1 MWPGGC
7 GKNCLK
13 DLRNPGYIKDRF
25 LLLLIFLVLSGA
37 SFSQGK
43 NITIYL
49 QELKKAQS
57 SGEKYNAYL
66 KVILHYKYIHADST
80 IFYCEQAIRDFER
93 SNYLKGAVSIKVEY
107 GLIYNSI
114 GKRKMAE
121 EIFREAILQSLE
133 NDSISLGTLYNY
145 LGINYCEQARY
156 DSCFHYLHKSVD
168 ANKRRSLM
176 VRMRQLYILGDYQMA
191 YGLLEEAEHSFAQVY
206 AHRSELDYIT
216 NYVNLTYLI
225 ELYGRHMKNYDLYT
239 LYRNELNQLQKTSK
253 THNRGNDFHYNDPFV
268 DDLSPEQ
275 KEEFFLGA
283 LQAND
288 RRGLSNETGAILINL
303 LDHYKAQ
310 KQYVKQEALIKEF
323 IQDKSKF
330 NSLNTQQQMETLD
343 KMQTLL
349 FERGAFKDAYLVQDQ
364 LYLMRDSIDQL
375 NDRKHIL
382 ELENK
387 YETAR
392 ISSELTQEK
401 LRTQKNRNQ
410 RNVLIL
416 VLGSIGVIAV
426 IFESWRKMRQRNKSL
441 QTLHIITEKD
451 KAITESRMRLMRSQM
466 NPHFLF
472 NSLNSI
478 KHFILQKPR
487 SESAQYISD
496 FSKLMRLNL
505 QNSAEVLIP
514 LDREI
519 VFLKQYLHMEQMRFK
534 DPFEVT
540 WEIDENVHLD
550 KYFFPPM
557 LIQPFIENAIWH
569 GLRYKKGKGKIDIKI
584 YTVREDNI
592 ACIIQDNG
600 IGREKSKEIRAS
612 SISLKK
618 SMGTQI
624 TEDRISMTND
634 LLNADI
640 RVHFEDL
647 YDAKSNPTGT
657 RVTINIPRI
666 RETHTS

>member
-1 MWPGGC
+1 MT
-7 GKNCLK
+7 
-13 DLRNPGYIKDRF
+13 
-25 LLLLIFLVLSGA
+25 
-37 SFSQGK
+37 SFSQDNQVHG
-43 NITIYL
+43 YL
-49 QELKKAQS
+49 EELKNAQTG
-57 SGEKYNAYL
+57 GEKYNAYL
-66 KVILHYKYIHADST
+66 KIIQHYKYIHSDST
-80 IFYCEQAIRDFER
+80 IYYCEEAIRDCEQ

-114 GKRKMAE
+114 GERNKAE
-121 EIFREAILQSLE
+121 KIFREAIRQSLE
-133 NDSISLGTLYNY
+133 NDSISLGILYNY
-145 LGINYCEQARY
+145 LGINYCEQSRY
-156 DSCFHYLHKSVD
+156 DSCLHYLHLSVD

-191 YGLLEEAEHSFAQVY
+191 YGLLEEAEQSFSQVY
-206 AHRSELDYIT
+206 AHRNELDYIT
-216 NYVNLTYLI
+216 NYVNLAYLI
-225 ELYGRHMKNYDLYT
+225 ELYGIHIKDYDRYT

-268 DDLSPEQ
+268 DDLTPLQ

-288 RRGLSNETGAILINL
+288 RIGLSNETGAILINL

-310 KQYVKQEALIKEF
+310 KQYAKQEALIKEF
-323 IQDKSKF
+323 MLDNSKF
-330 NSLNTQQQMETLD
+330 KSLNTQQQMEILD

-349 FERGAFKDAYLVQDQ
+349 FERGAFKEAYLMQNK
-364 LYLMRDSIDQL
+364 LYVIRDSVDQL
-375 NDRKHIL
+375 NDRNHIL
-382 ELENK
+382 DLENK

-392 ISSELTQEK
+392 ISSELTREK

-416 VLGSIGVIAV
+416 VLGSLGVIAA
-426 IFESWRKMRQRNKSL
+426 IFESWRRMRQRNKAL
-441 QTLHIITEKD
+441 HTLHLITEKD

-487 SESAQYISD
+487 GDSAQYISD

-540 WEIDENVHLD
+540 WEIDENVDLNE
-550 KYFFPPM
+550 YFFPPM

-584 YTVREDNI
+584 YTVRNDNI

-640 RVHFEDL
+640 RVHTEDL
-647 YDAKSNPTGT
+647 YDAKGEPKGT
-657 RVTINIPRI
+657 RVTLSIPRI
-666 RETHTS
+666 QETGTH